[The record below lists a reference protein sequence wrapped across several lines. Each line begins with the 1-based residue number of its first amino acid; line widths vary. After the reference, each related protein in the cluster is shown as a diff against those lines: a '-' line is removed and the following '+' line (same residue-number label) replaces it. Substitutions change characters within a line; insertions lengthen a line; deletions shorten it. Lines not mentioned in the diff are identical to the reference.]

1 MGEPT
6 TEGRVPARLLWP
18 ALAVAVGWVVVVLP
32 AVYAPRV
39 LVGAVAVIAGL
50 VLLAGG
56 PLPSRVR
63 PVFQAWLV
71 ANVVALAVPVIGYFA
86 DWPNATLLLGGFLV
100 VLATLHLGPVA
111 GERLSSAAGDDDL
124 TVAWRNTVRL
134 VLAGDAA
141 MAATGLAWL
150 ANSTIGDVG
159 SVVLAGLAV
168 AAQSAAALVYTWAA
182 LQQGVV
188 ATQTPLGTEE
198 EVAP

>member
-6 TEGRVPARLLWP
+6 TDGRVPARLLWP
-18 ALAVAVGWVVVVLP
+18 AVAVAVGWVVVVLP

-56 PLPSRVR
+56 PLPSGVR
-63 PVFQAWLV
+63 PVFQGWLV
-71 ANVVALAVPVIGYFA
+71 ANAAALAVPVIGYFA
-86 DWPNATLLLGGFLV
+86 GWPNATLLLGGFLAL
-100 VLATLHLGPVA
+100 LATLHLGPLA
-111 GERLSSAAGDDDL
+111 GAKLGTAADDDAL
-124 TVAWRNTVRL
+124 VAAWRNSLRL

-141 MAATGLAWL
+141 MVITGIAWL
-150 ANSTIGDVG
+150 ANDAVG

-168 AAQSAAALVYTWAA
+168 AAMSAAALLYAWAA

-188 ATQTPLGTEE
+188 ATQTPLGTGA
-198 EVAP
+198 EVAS